1 MPKNTMGSSANN
13 ATPETESVDPV
24 VHLKADRRDRHLA
37 ADAGDRASQS
47 ASGECRAEAQR
58 AQVDEE

>member
-24 VHLKADRRDRHLA
+24 VHLKADRHDRHLA

-47 ASGECRAEAQR
+47 ESGEP
-58 AQVDEE
+58 